1 VNNILFCRLEYEQKR
16 DMHAPIAKLKD
27 TIDSLEK
34 ELKGLQERESGAKAV
49 TEQISNQME
58 ELKAEAEGTHSKLVD
73 CFPVV
78 LVTYGSQVGMQVG

>member
-1 VNNILFCRLEYEQKR
+1 
-16 DMHAPIAKLKD
+16 MHAPIAKLKD

-34 ELKGLQERESGAKAV
+34 ELKALQERESSAKAV

-58 ELKAEAEGTHSKLVD
+58 ELKAEAEGTCSKHVD

-78 LVTYGSQVGMQVG
+78 LRNLG